1 MAKARPIPGLA
12 AAVRFGDAAAATV
25 ETRTREVFE
34 HAAGPMDVDGV
45 HDARVATRRL
55 RAALEIFAPSFPRKR
70 HKRLLRE
77 VKRLA
82 DALGARRDP
91 DVALARLEK
100 LAGELPEHEAAE
112 IRGLIGELR
121 DEQAIGRER
130 VARTLAEARASDLE
144 ARLLALAEE
153 ARR

>member
-12 AAVRFGDAAAATV
+12 AAARFGDAAAAAV
-25 ETRTREVFE
+25 ETRAREVSE
-34 HAAGPMDVDGV
+34 HAAEPMDVDGV

-77 VKRLA
+77 VKALA

-91 DVALARLEK
+91 DVALGRLEK
-100 LAGELPEHEAAE
+100 LAGDLPEHEAAE

-121 DEQAIGRER
+121 DEQSAGRER
-130 VARTLAEARASDLE
+130 VAQALAEARESDLE
-144 ARLLALAEE
+144 GRLLALATE
-153 ARR
+153 ARQ